1 MHGDAPSTGR
11 INTHILTHNLSKM
24 HVPTLCIKDADVV
37 CSFVLFQ
44 PTGVVS
50 CQECTSLQSIRM
62 DKAALV
68 ASECA
73 PTRLRPN
80 VVMCCAML
88 CCAAQSLPLLG
99 GRNASAHAAAVI
111 ELLCS
116 PPAAAAAPA
125 AAGSSSSAG
134 KDGGKSGKASRAAS
148 AKSTSGSSAA
158 AGGEAALAS
167 ALQQGIVAAGGLQ
180 ALLKVCNIDAAVST
194 DGMNLNAA
202 ALRSHRQKGMH
213 ENGGKHAPLTE
224 APQPRRVRH
233 T

>member
-1 MHGDAPSTGR
+1 MLCVALCYFSQLVLCPARNAHHCRVFAWTRQRLLPAHAHQPDCG
-11 INTHILTHNLSKM
+11 LTLS
-24 HVPTLCIKDADVV
+24 
-37 CSFVLFQ
+37 
-44 PTGVVS
+44 
-50 CQECTSLQSIRM
+50 
-62 DKAALV
+62 
-68 ASECA
+68 
-73 PTRLRPN
+73 
-80 VVMCCAML
+80 CAML
-88 CCAAQSLPLLG
+88 CCAAQTLPLLG

-125 AAGSSSSAG
+125 AASSSSSAG

-202 ALRSHRQKGMH
+202 ALRSHRQEGMH

-233 T
+233 A